1 MAKTELS
8 KLEWLAKAQAYC
20 AKAEHCAA
28 DVRRKLYEWG
38 LQDAEIKDFSPEE
51 GLDIA
56 DFIEENLYSD
66 NFLDDARFC
75 AAYVHDK
82 VEYQSWGRLKI
93 QAGLRALQ
101 LPESEISQALK
112 NIDEIAYFSNLRKL
126 IRSRSADSEDKRL
139 RFLSQRGY
147 TFDEIRK
154 CSDR

>member
-38 LQDAEIKDFSPEE
+38 TPSDLFDE
-51 GLDIA
+51 
-56 DFIEENLYSD
+56 IEESLYSD
-66 NFLDDARFC
+66 HFLDDARFC

-112 NIDEIAYFSNLRKL
+112 NIDEIAYFGNLRKL

>member
-1 MAKTELS
+1 MVNRDLS
-8 KLEWLAKAQAYC
+8 KAEWLDKAESYC

-38 LQDAEIKDFSPEE
+38 APTDFF
-51 GLDIA
+51 
-56 DFIEENLYSD
+56 DFIEENLYS
-66 NFLDDARFC
+66 NGFLDDTRFC

-93 QAGLRALQ
+93 QAALRALQ

-112 NIDEIAYFSNLRKL
+112 NIDENVYFGNLRKL
-126 IRSRSADSEDKRL
+126 IHSRSSDSEDKRL

>member
-38 LQDAEIKDFSPEE
+38 TPSDLFDE
-51 GLDIA
+51 
-56 DFIEENLYSD
+56 IEESLYSD

-82 VEYQSWGRLKI
+82 VEYQAWGRLKI
-93 QAGLRALQ
+93 QASLRALQ

-112 NIDEIAYFSNLRKL
+112 NIDEIAYFGNLRKL